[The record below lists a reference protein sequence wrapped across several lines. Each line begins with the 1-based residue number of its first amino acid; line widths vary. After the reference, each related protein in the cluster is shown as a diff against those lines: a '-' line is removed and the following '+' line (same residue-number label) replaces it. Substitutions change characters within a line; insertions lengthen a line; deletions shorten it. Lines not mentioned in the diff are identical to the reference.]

1 MRKRTPRGMLS
12 RHTVMDAALTL
23 ADTSGFHGVTIR
35 ALAAQV
41 GVPPMTLYAHFS
53 NKERL
58 LDGMFERALSRL
70 FPVRSGLSG
79 RMSSP
84 PGASMLAC
92 YSSNI
97 RTGSPSSHG

>member
-41 GVPPMTLYAHFS
+41 GVPQTSDRASYESWSRNLS
-53 NKERL
+53 WRR
-58 LDGMFERALSRL
+58 DGSLGRVRPSRL
-70 FPVRSGLSG
+70 HRPRKARNARSSLFVPAG
-79 RMSSP
+79 
-84 PGASMLAC
+84 
-92 YSSNI
+92 
-97 RTGSPSSHG
+97 